1 MEHAIGTR
9 SATRPRVG
17 DWIVNVL
24 VLLVT
29 VAIAWAGAE
38 IYVAK
43 VIDDGMQF
51 DLEMWRYAKYIKRQ
65 SASPAIGHEHTP
77 NTRAHL
83 MGADVAISSQGL
95 RDREYTPRRRP
106 ARPGS

>member
-51 DLEMWRYAKYIKRQ
+51 DLEMWR
-65 SASPAIGHEHTP
+65 
-77 NTRAHL
+77 
-83 MGADVAISSQGL
+83 
-95 RDREYTPRRRP
+95 
-106 ARPGS
+106 

>member
-29 VAIAWAGAE
+29 VAIAWAGAAPDFV
-38 IYVAK
+38 YWFTFLWSFFK
-43 VIDDGMQF
+43 
-51 DLEMWRYAKYIKRQ
+51 
-65 SASPAIGHEHTP
+65 
-77 NTRAHL
+77 
-83 MGADVAISSQGL
+83 
-95 RDREYTPRRRP
+95 
-106 ARPGS
+106 